1 MYIQITETTFA
12 KLLLITGLLAFVI
25 VSIGWAINI
34 VRKGGT
40 IKFKWPYER
49 LDLLEEIGLSRK
61 NK

>member
-1 MYIQITETTFA
+1 MYIQITETIFA

-34 VRKGGT
+34 VRKGET

-49 LDLLEEIGLSRK
+49 LDLLEEIDLSQK
-61 NK
+61 K